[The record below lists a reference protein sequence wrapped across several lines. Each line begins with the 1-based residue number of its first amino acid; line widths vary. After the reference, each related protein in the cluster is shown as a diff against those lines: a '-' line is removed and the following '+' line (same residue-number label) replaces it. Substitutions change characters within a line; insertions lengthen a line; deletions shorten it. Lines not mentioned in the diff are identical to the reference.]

1 MHGGEA
7 SEAAPYGAPVDDQHV
22 WNHVFLDEFEHR
34 AGDGGNDVSWYG
46 QAWIGTDT
54 NRLWLKTEGVWRNDG
69 DIEDGKHEILYD
81 RPISTFFD
89 VQAGLRV
96 DADSLSGRTWAA
108 LGVQGLAPY
117 FFDVSATLYASDGGH
132 VAANFEG
139 TFDLLL
145 TQRLILQPQV
155 EFNIYGQSDPARKI
169 GSGLANIVA
178 GLRLRYEIS
187 RKFAPYVGLSWQ
199 KSFGQTHRFA
209 VMGGEDGQ
217 SLAAVFG
224 FRVWL

>member
-1 MHGGEA
+1 MHTGEA

-22 WNHVFLDEFEHR
+22 WSHVMLDQFEYR
-34 AGDGGNDVSWYG
+34 AGGDGNDVSWDG

-54 NRLWLKTEGVWRNDG
+54 NRLWLKTEGVWRDNG

-89 VQAGLRV
+89 LQAGLRL
-96 DADSLSGRTWAA
+96 DADSMSGRTWAA
-108 LGVQGLAPY
+108 LGIQGLAPN
-117 FFDVSATLYASDGGH
+117 FFDISATLYASDKGH

-139 TFDLLL
+139 SFDLLL
-145 TQRLILQPQV
+145 TQRLILQPQAEINV
-155 EFNIYGQSDPARKI
+155 YGKSDPARGI
-169 GSGLANIVA
+169 GSGLADFDA

-199 KSFGQTHRFA
+199 RKFGQTRRFA
-209 VMGGEDGQ
+209 VMGGDEGEV
-217 SLAAVFG
+217 LLAVFG
-224 FRVWL
+224 LRAWL